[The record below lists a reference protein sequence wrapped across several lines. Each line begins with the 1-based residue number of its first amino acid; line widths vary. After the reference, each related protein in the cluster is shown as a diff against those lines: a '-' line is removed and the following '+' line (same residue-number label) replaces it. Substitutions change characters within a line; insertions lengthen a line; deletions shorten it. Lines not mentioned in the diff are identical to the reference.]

1 MIITRGF
8 GTPDYPIENNVRDG
22 IIYGLNAEFTGILDL
37 PSESDVRYGVTY
49 DNATKTGI
57 AICVAVSI
65 PSVGLDPTA
74 RLANVKDSL
83 KKYFVDSLYTGE
95 GIALTFDKALS
106 TPTLQGTAV
115 NRWVSVNFGLLDME
129 TLSTLL
135 LNIFC
140 CTRGDAEGFRLA
152 QLRDTVMNYL
162 IDIEQSDR
170 MRRIPFYRSRASG
183 NWTLLAGGF
192 IVQDVI
198 ESGELEAPDETKYRI
213 LTAKL
218 RFASKI

>member
-1 MIITRGF
+1 MT
-8 GTPDYPIENNVRDG
+8 
-22 IIYGLNAEFTGILDL
+22 
-37 PSESDVRYGVTY
+37 
-49 DNATKTGI
+49 
-57 AICVAVSI
+57 
-65 PSVGLDPTA
+65 LDPTA

-95 GIALTFDKALS
+95 EIPLTFDKGLS
-106 TPTLQGTAV
+106 TPPTLQGTAV
-115 NRWVSVNFGLLDME
+115 NQWVSINFGLLDME

-152 QLRDTVMNYL
+152 QLRDKVMGYL
-162 IDIEQSDR
+162 TDTDQSDG
-170 MRRIPFYRSRASG
+170 MRRIAFYRSRASG
-183 NWTLLAGGF
+183 AWTLLAGGF
-192 IVQDVI
+192 MVQDVT